1 MSSPNT
7 RFWFDECV
15 TPELEGEAHKLG
27 FDATSNR
34 SRRLLKAKD
43 PEVFEAVITED
54 RVLVTDNSRD
64 FKRLAMAV
72 AVHPGLIEIS
82 VHGLDEQLEAFSRVV
97 AFAESESRRC
107 NESLADWFVC
117 RYVYVEDDLAIQYSW
132 LYSST

>member
-72 AVHPGLIEIS
+72 AVHPGLIEIGS
-82 VHGLDEQLEAFSRVV
+82 DARLGDRLVRQP
-97 AFAESESRRC
+97 
-107 NESLADWFVC
+107 DW
-117 RYVYVEDDLAIQYSW
+117 LLGS
-132 LYSST
+132 